1 MSVSKRKE
9 FKVRFRRRLGL
20 CSQLLRYISLAF
32 FFSLQ
37 NASFSQEFRSTR
49 PNCFI
54 LQSFQAGS
62 TTDIDNLIITDLD
75 LGQVVYSNTFSTSSS
90 ATDNLNL
97 FYWPQGGQ
105 STTNFVMNVPGKTYE
120 LQKSTDLHNWVV
132 VQEAQSEAYPA
143 TETTIR
149 TFSSDEKSFYR
160 ILLKNN

>member
-105 STTNFVMNVPGKTYE
+105 STTNFVLNGNISNRY
-120 LQKSTDLHNWVV
+120 
-132 VQEAQSEAYPA
+132 
-143 TETTIR
+143 
-149 TFSSDEKSFYR
+149 
-160 ILLKNN
+160 